1 MSASGIL
8 SLACLVITGALA
20 SWAVL
25 SRHFDDTLLQRIGLS
40 TIATACI
47 LRIPGKLANPDTPA
61 EVLLAQVG
69 LCLFGIGTAW
79 RIWQQHKRHH
89 ERRPERRGMRRGAGT

>member
-8 SLACLVITGALA
+8 SLVCLGITGALA

-25 SRHFDDTLLQRIGLS
+25 SRHYDDNLLQRIGLS

-47 LRIPGKLANPDTPA
+47 LRIPGKLANPETPP

-69 LCLFGIGTAW
+69 LCLFGVGTAW
-79 RIWQQHKRHH
+79 RIMHSRRQQPD
-89 ERRPERRGMRRGAGT
+89 RRLRRQAGL